1 MDRARRTLADPGQR
15 HAAHR
20 SRLPAHHR
28 AQLRDRSQ
36 RHPARL
42 HGGRQFADRH
52 GRDHAQR
59 RPQRRQLSGRR
70 RHAGHRGQDVSGQFA
85 DRRLAGARHPHPR
98 RGRDQVDR
106 RRRRHLR
113 AALQAIREG
122 AEGDLMTVIATET
135 AEGLIRW
142 RYLPWALAAIAAM
155 IAVIVAGNIWL
166 LDFVHVFSSLLW
178 TGVDLFMGFVLGPI
192 LRRVDLSVRR
202 EIVRRLTPRT
212 LFLMPTVSI
221 ISGTT
226 GWFLAVQLGYTALDW
241 PAYWW
246 VAAALI
252 LVTLMTIQGL
262 GFLTPVTVDVGLQLQ
277 DRDPDMRKI
286 SSWMRWFFYAVALQG
301 LIQVAIIVVMTRF
314 RAGI

>member
-1 MDRARRTLADPGQR
+1 
-15 HAAHR
+15 
-20 SRLPAHHR
+20 
-28 AQLRDRSQ
+28 
-36 RHPARL
+36 
-42 HGGRQFADRH
+42 
-52 GRDHAQR
+52 
-59 RPQRRQLSGRR
+59 
-70 RHAGHRGQDVSGQFA
+70 
-85 DRRLAGARHPHPR
+85 
-98 RGRDQVDR
+98 
-106 RRRRHLR
+106 
-113 AALQAIREG
+113 
-122 AEGDLMTVIATET
+122 MTVIAAET
-135 AEGLIRW
+135 PEGLIRW
-142 RYLPWALAAIAAM
+142 RYLPWALAALAAM

-226 GWFLAVQLGYTALDW
+226 GWFLAVALGYTALDW
-241 PAYWW
+241 PAYGW

-262 GFLTPVTVDVGLQLQ
+262 GFLTPVNVYVCLQLQ
-277 DRDPDMRKI
+277 KPEPDMNKI
-286 SSWMRWFFYAVALQG
+286 SYWMRWYFYAVALQG
-301 LIQVAIIVVMTRF
+301 LMQVAIIVVMTRF

>member
-1 MDRARRTLADPGQR
+1 
-15 HAAHR
+15 
-20 SRLPAHHR
+20 
-28 AQLRDRSQ
+28 
-36 RHPARL
+36 
-42 HGGRQFADRH
+42 
-52 GRDHAQR
+52 
-59 RPQRRQLSGRR
+59 
-70 RHAGHRGQDVSGQFA
+70 
-85 DRRLAGARHPHPR
+85 
-98 RGRDQVDR
+98 
-106 RRRRHLR
+106 
-113 AALQAIREG
+113 
-122 AEGDLMTVIATET
+122 MTVLAAET
-135 AEGLIRW
+135 SEGLIRW

-241 PAYWW
+241 PGYWW

-262 GFLTPVTVDVGLQLQ
+262 GFLTPVNVYVCLQLQ
-277 DRDPDMRKI
+277 KPEPDMRKI
-286 SSWMRWFFYAVALQG
+286 SSWMRWYFYAVALQG
-301 LIQVAIIVVMTRF
+301 LMQVAIIVVMTRF

>member
-1 MDRARRTLADPGQR
+1 
-15 HAAHR
+15 
-20 SRLPAHHR
+20 
-28 AQLRDRSQ
+28 
-36 RHPARL
+36 
-42 HGGRQFADRH
+42 
-52 GRDHAQR
+52 
-59 RPQRRQLSGRR
+59 
-70 RHAGHRGQDVSGQFA
+70 
-85 DRRLAGARHPHPR
+85 
-98 RGRDQVDR
+98 
-106 RRRRHLR
+106 
-113 AALQAIREG
+113 
-122 AEGDLMTVIATET
+122 MTVVT
-135 AEGLIRW
+135 AETSQGLIRW

-202 EIVRRLTPRT
+202 EIVGRLTPRT

-246 VAAALI
+246 VAASLI

-262 GFLTPVTVDVGLQLQ
+262 GFLTPVNVYVCLQLQ
-277 DRDPDMRKI
+277 KPEPDMTKI
-286 SSWMRWFFYAVALQG
+286 SSWMRWYFYAVAMQG
-301 LIQVAIIVVMTRF
+301 LMQVAIIVVMTRF

>member
-1 MDRARRTLADPGQR
+1 
-15 HAAHR
+15 
-20 SRLPAHHR
+20 
-28 AQLRDRSQ
+28 
-36 RHPARL
+36 
-42 HGGRQFADRH
+42 
-52 GRDHAQR
+52 
-59 RPQRRQLSGRR
+59 
-70 RHAGHRGQDVSGQFA
+70 
-85 DRRLAGARHPHPR
+85 
-98 RGRDQVDR
+98 
-106 RRRRHLR
+106 
-113 AALQAIREG
+113 
-122 AEGDLMTVIATET
+122 MTVIAAET
-135 AEGLIRW
+135 SEGLIRW

-241 PAYWW
+241 PAYGW

-262 GFLTPVTVDVGLQLQ
+262 GFLTPVNVYVCLQLQ
-277 DRDPDMRKI
+277 KPEPDMGKI
-286 SSWMRWFFYAVALQG
+286 SSWMRWYFYAVALQG
-301 LIQVAIIVVMTRF
+301 LMQVAIIVVMTRF